1 MNKAKTGSESGVC
14 RFLLQCLSFRSFYI
28 MATLFPLYLFLYT
41 EQWPHKNIVLFLAM
55 IVGIY
60 WLKNVFGYLSAKSQS
75 GGEKNSEELRR
86 QTDGNSGK
94 NGDVEEMDLIKEL
107 WKKTEELVQRTIEA
121 ISSWTFFLFLV
132 SFIISWW
139 LNTKNSEF
147 DQYCFAISTTLF
159 TIWLIE
165 IVYSRRMDE
174 INLQKMNLLLM
185 QIFQRKTWLKD
196 MDDNWR
202 EKVIGACY
210 KATFG
215 NELGEMY
222 TKKTFGNQNHSKSY
236 RKNFRYDVS
245 IQRREKQQELFLV
258 QKLQYKK
265 MMKEGNDLANIVSI
279 FEFKQDPFLVEGG
292 DLVFFREELRSSALI
307 FLIKN
312 APKIS
317 DKFMG
322 CGMKESSEDIS
333 KECLNKIIQD
343 LMDDS
348 SESIN
353 REKIKRLW
361 ATKQDAIIGM
371 FEKNRNKLLKDI
383 IPVALLEY
391 QLNYLNSE
399 TGQKERAESLP
410 VEVEYIEREN
420 EVRGVRFKSEL
431 PTSGIKWT
439 KEKDGYCSV
448 YFSMECGYPIG
459 GQHSFYW
466 KFEEPIIAPQ
476 YQMQF
481 PDATDMDNVQVVQY
495 FSDNKQH
502 VNKSGTLKSVWFTST
517 ELFLPESGI
526 YIHWPKE
533 MENNLL

>member
-1 MNKAKTGSESGVC
+1 MNKVKTGSESGVC

-28 MATLFPLYLFLYT
+28 MATLISLYWFLGK
-41 EQWPHKNIVLFLAM
+41 EQWPHKNIVLFLTM

-60 WLKNVFGYLSAKSQS
+60 WLNSVFGYLSVKRRS
-75 GGEKNSEELRR
+75 GGEKSSEELRGR
-86 QTDGNSGK
+86 TDGNRGK
-94 NGDVEEMDLIKEL
+94 SGDVEEMDLIKEL

-139 LNTKNSEF
+139 LNTKNSVF

-202 EKVIGACY
+202 EKVIDACY

-215 NELGEMY
+215 NELGGMY

-245 IQRREKQQELFLV
+245 IQRREEQQELFLV

-265 MMKEGNDLANIVSI
+265 MMKVGNDLANIVSI

-317 DKFMG
+317 DKFMVDSSNG
-322 CGMKESSEDIS
+322 SFKERLNVIIQELMSSEKDI
-333 KECLNKIIQD
+333 EEIQQ
-343 LMDDS
+343 
-348 SESIN
+348 
-353 REKIKRLW
+353 EKIQRLW
-361 ATKQDAIIGM
+361 VTKQDIIIKM
-371 FEKNRNKLLKDI
+371 FEKNHSKLLLKDI
-383 IPVALLEY
+383 IPVVLLEY

-431 PTSGIKWT
+431 PASGIKWT
-439 KEKDGYCSV
+439 KEEDGYCSV